1 MKFIEKKRTPK
12 DFRNHQNLIEL
23 FKNLRDGKVNLRG
36 VLKNQ
41 NNSKSDLGEIGNRIL
56 DSKSSKCNIKCRQ
69 LF

>member
-1 MKFIEKKRTPK
+1 M
-12 DFRNHQNLIEL
+12 
-23 FKNLRDGKVNLRG
+23 RDGKVNLRG

-56 DSKSSKCNIKCRQ
+56 DSKSNKCNIKCRQ